1 MALTVGGKLVA
12 ALALASIVGGGIYVA
27 QKHGALSAIASKT
40 SPTIKVGVNTWS
52 GFSQL
57 FFMNNGLKANA
68 DSQFFK
74 KYGLMVDIS
83 IIDDAA
89 AGKSAF
95 LNGDID
101 VYQATVDSVAPDAKG
116 LAAAD
121 FKYIVQTDWSNGG
134 DAIVVTDGITNVSQL
149 RGKTIAVAEG
159 SPSHTLL
166 INVAKSGGLD
176 LKDVTIVKVNDGSKA
191 GELFKAGKV
200 DAAVVWSPDD
210 QACLEKVKGSMVLV
224 STKKANKVIAD
235 ALYAK
240 ESYIQSHP
248 KEIKALVEG
257 ILAGNAAINSDDSA
271 KQQAITILSKVF
283 NQGDSDSKIG
293 IENARLTTLG
303 DNKNFFGLNRDY
315 NGVTAEDL
323 YSKMGD
329 VWQDLGM
336 CGADRPMWRN
346 IVDTSVLQSIT
357 DLVGP
362 ANDPEPAATFEKI
375 SVAKAEST
383 PAFSNKKLEVN
394 FGVNSA
400 ELDATARG
408 VIRTKFLGWAQGFE
422 RARILIEGNTDNTGP
437 DSINVPLSRRRA
449 EAAKQYIVSTY
460 GVDPNRITVV
470 GNGAK
475 YATASAEPQRAQDRR
490 TDFKLQ

>member
-1 MALTVGGKLVA
+1 MALTVAGR
-12 ALALASIVGGGIYVA
+12 ALLAVGIIGLVGGGIMYA
-27 QKHGALSAIASKT
+27 KKGGGLTKMAGGA
-40 SPTIKVGVNTWS
+40 SPTIKVGLNTWS
-52 GFSQL
+52 GFIGV
-57 FFMNNGLKANA
+57 FKANNGLKANV
-68 DSQFFK
+68 DSDFYK
-74 KYGLMVDIS
+74 KYGVLVDIS

-116 LAAAD
+116 LSAAD
-121 FKYIVQTDWSNGG
+121 FKYIVQTDWSYGG
-134 DAIVVTDGITNVSQL
+134 DAIVVRDGITNVSQL
-149 RGKTIAVAEG
+149 RGKTIAVTEG

-176 LKDVTIVKVNDGSKA
+176 LNDVTIVKVNDGLKA
-191 GELFKAGKV
+191 GELFKAEKV

-210 QACLEKVKGSMVLV
+210 QACIEKVKGSMILV
-224 STKKANKVIAD
+224 STKKANRIIAD

-240 ESYIQSHP
+240 ADYIQKHP

-257 ILAGNAAINSDDSA
+257 ILAANAAINSDSTSKED
-271 KQQAITILSKVF
+271 AIKVLSRVF
-283 NQGDSDSKIG
+283 NQSDADSKIG
-293 IENARLTTLG
+293 IENARLATLG

-329 VWQDLGM
+329 VWQELKM

-346 IVDTSVLQSIT
+346 IVDTSVLQSIN
-357 DLVGP
+357 LVGP
-362 ANDPEPAATFEKI
+362 AHDAEPAASFEKI
-375 SVAKAEST
+375 SVAKAVNM
-383 PAFSNKKLEVN
+383 PAFSNKKIEVN

-408 VIRTKFLGWAQGFE
+408 VIRSKFAGWAQGFE
-422 RARILIEGNTDNTGP
+422 KARILIEGNTDNTGP
-437 DSINVPLSRRRA
+437 DSINIPLSRRRA
-449 EAAKQYIVSTY
+449 ESAKQYIVSTY

-470 GNGAK
+470 GNGAR
-475 YATASAEPQRAQDRR
+475 YASASAEPERANDRR